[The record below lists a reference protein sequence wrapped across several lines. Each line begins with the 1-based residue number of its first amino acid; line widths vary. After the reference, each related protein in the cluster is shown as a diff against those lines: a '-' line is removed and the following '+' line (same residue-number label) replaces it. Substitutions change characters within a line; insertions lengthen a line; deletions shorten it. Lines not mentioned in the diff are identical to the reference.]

1 MIERH
6 EVFARASEQ
15 WDRRYGATP
24 RVFRAEPDETLV
36 ELVSPLAPGQ
46 ALDLGAGEG
55 RNSLWLAKSGWTV
68 VAVDASQVALDRI
81 GEFAAADGVTVEAIH
96 SDIIDYLQSARATG
110 RHFDLVVLAY
120 LHPSPEERA
129 ALLDAVVAS
138 LSTNGHLFI
147 VGHHV
152 SSLGMAGPPDP
163 SRLYSEDDLLRALQ
177 PLEVLRLDRRDGAS
191 DVSEPGVDV
200 VLWATKGPGPRRG

>member
-1 MIERH
+1 MSERH
-6 EVFARASEQ
+6 EVFARASEE

-68 VAVDASQVALDRI
+68 VAVDASQVALDRLA
-81 GEFAAADGVTVEAIH
+81 EFAAADGVTIEAVH
-96 SDIIDYLQSARATG
+96 GDIIDYLRSTRATG
-110 RHFDLVVLAY
+110 RHFDLVILAY

-129 ALLDAVVAS
+129 ALLDTVVTS

-163 SRLYSEDDLLRALQ
+163 SRLYSEEDLRGAVQ
-177 PLEVLRLDRRDGAS
+177 DLEVLRLERRGGAS

-200 VLWATKGPGPRRG
+200 VLWASKGPRSQRG